1 MKRFISYM
9 ICLIVSAIAMAQVNV
24 TGTVIDKEAD
34 EPVVGASVIV
44 KGADGKIKKFASSK
58 ADGKFAMSVPSVQG
72 CRLEVSMMSFA
83 KQSIPLDSV
92 KFPLTVYLEPG
103 SIQLKEVAVKADRIR
118 EQGDTIT
125 YGVSAFAQAQDRSIG
140 DVLKRMPGIDVAKSG
155 KIQYQGGHKQILY

>member
-58 ADGKFAMSVPSVQG
+58 AMVSLP
-72 CRLEVSMMSFA
+72 CRC
-83 KQSIPLDSV
+83 PLF
-92 KFPLTVYLEPG
+92 K
-103 SIQLKEVAVKADRIR
+103 VAV
-118 EQGDTIT
+118 
-125 YGVSAFAQAQDRSIG
+125 
-140 DVLKRMPGIDVAKSG
+140 
-155 KIQYQGGHKQILY
+155 